1 MLCSVKYYSL
11 IGFVSLSACSLHTP
25 EIQTLCLRDEI
36 GNYIIK
42 WETNPPLEGAM
53 KLYVSDTPGQFGKSN
68 PVGYADIRDGVTRYV
83 TNDNITRKYFLL
95 SFNDKY
101 VEMAAARFVA
111 MDSVLNF
118 RDLGGYASDGNKKK
132 IRWGKVF
139 RSGKI
144 GDLSPRDSIKLNKL
158 EIKTIIDL
166 RTEKEQ
172 AASPAGYHTEARV
185 IHIPVSNGKWD
196 EILARIDEGRARKGD
211 GVVFMQDLYMH
222 YVEEEKEQFGKALTV
237 FEDREN
243 YPVAISSSLGKDRA
257 GFLTALVLSAL
268 DIPEETILNDYL
280 ATNDFLG
287 LNRFNARVQGLDPDA
302 QQTLTVILGANPAF
316 LNPALQ
322 KIKKEYGSVKE
333 YLTNELH
340 FSERQQNKLKE
351 ILLF

>member
-1 MLCSVKYYSL
+1 MPYSLKYYSL
-11 IGFVSLSACSLHTP
+11 IGFVSLSACNMHTP
-25 EIQTLCLRDEI
+25 EIQTLCLRDDI
-36 GNYIIK
+36 GNYIVK
-42 WETNPPLEGAM
+42 WETNPPLEGVV
-53 KLYVSDTPGQFGKSN
+53 KLYVSDTPGQFGKSD
-68 PVGYADIRDGVTRYV
+68 PVGYADIREGITRYV

-101 VEMAAARFVA
+101 AEMVAARFVP

-118 RDLGGYASDGNKKK
+118 RDLGGYASYGGRKK

-144 GDLSPRDSIKLNKL
+144 GTLSPRDSIKLNKL

-166 RTEKEQ
+166 RSEEEQ
-172 AASPAGYHTEARV
+172 AASPAGYTKAGL

-196 EILARIDEGRARKGD
+196 GILARINEGRARKGD
-211 GVVFMQDLYMH
+211 GVVFMQDLYIQ
-222 YVEEEKEQFGKALTV
+222 YVEEEKEQFARALAV
-237 FEDREN
+237 FEEKDN
-243 YPVAISSSLGKDRA
+243 YPIAISSSLGKDRA
-257 GFLTALVLSAL
+257 GFLTALLLAAL
-268 DIPEETILNDYL
+268 DIPEESILNDYL

-287 LNRFNARVQGLDPDA
+287 LNRFNAKVRGLDPDA

-316 LNPALQ
+316 LDLAFR
-322 KIKKEYGSVKE
+322 KIEKEYGSVKE

-340 FSERQQNKLKE
+340 FSERRQNKLKE

>member
-1 MLCSVKYYSL
+1 MPCRLKYYSL

-42 WETNPPLEGAM
+42 WETNPPLEGVM
-53 KLYVSDTPGQFGKSN
+53 TLYVSDTPGRFDKSA
-68 PVGYADIRDGVTRYV
+68 PVSDTDIREGITRYV

-101 VEMAAARFVA
+101 AETVAARFVP
-111 MDSVLNF
+111 MDSVPNF
-118 RDLGGYASDGNKKK
+118 RDLGGYASYGNKKK

-144 GDLSPRDSIKLNKL
+144 ERLSPRDSIKLNKL
-158 EIKTIIDL
+158 GIKTIIDL
-166 RTEKEQ
+166 RTEEEQ
-172 AASPAGYHTEARV
+172 AASPASHTARI

-196 EILARIDEGRARKGD
+196 GILARIDEGRARKGD
-211 GVVFMQDLYMH
+211 GVVFMQDLYIQ
-222 YVEEEKEQFGKALTV
+222 YVEEEKEQFGKALAV
-237 FEDREN
+237 FEEKDN
-243 YPVAISSSLGKDRA
+243 YPVAISCSLGKDRV
-257 GFLTALVLSAL
+257 GFLTALLLAAL
-268 DIPEETILNDYL
+268 DIPEEVILNDYL
-280 ATNDFLG
+280 ATNDFLR

-302 QQTLTVILGANPAF
+302 QQTLTVILSANPAF
-316 LNPALQ
+316 LDLAFR

-340 FSERQQNKLKE
+340 FSEYGQNKLKE

>member
-1 MLCSVKYYSL
+1 
-11 IGFVSLSACSLHTP
+11 LHTP
-25 EIQTLCLRDEI
+25 EIQTICLRDEI

-42 WETNPPLEGAM
+42 WETNPPLEGTM

-68 PVGYADIRDGVTRYV
+68 PVGYANIREGITKYV
-83 TNDNITRKYFLL
+83 TDDNITRKYFLL

-101 VEMAAARFVA
+101 VEMVAARFVA

-118 RDLGGYASDGNKKK
+118 RDLGGYASYGNKKK

-144 GDLSPRDSIKLNKL
+144 GTLNPRDSIKLNKL

-166 RTEKEQ
+166 RSEEEQ
-172 AASPAGYHTEARV
+172 AASPVGYTKAGI
-185 IHIPVSNGKWD
+185 IHIPVSNGKRD
-196 EILARIDEGRARKGD
+196 EMLARIGEGRARKGD
-211 GVVFMQDLYMH
+211 GVVFMQDLYIQ
-222 YVEEEKEQFGKALTV
+222 YVEEEKEQFSKALTV
-237 FEDREN
+237 FEEKDN
-243 YPVAISSSLGKDRA
+243 YPIAISSSLGKDRV
-257 GFLTALVLSAL
+257 GFLTALLLAAM
-268 DIPEETILNDYL
+268 DIPEEAILNDYL

-287 LNRFNARVQGLDPDA
+287 LNRFSVKIQGLDPDA
-302 QQTLTVILGANPAF
+302 QQTLTVILSVNQTFLDLAF
-316 LNPALQ
+316 R

-333 YLTNELH
+333 YLAKELH